1 MISINTGEMLFY
13 LGAVLICFS
22 IVMLAITVRTIKK
35 LETILKK
42 ILEKSQIQ
50 SDDTY
55 QILRS
60 TNLILNTVDS
70 MRYQREVNQ

>member
-1 MISINTGEMLFY
+1 MISLNMGEMLFY

-60 TNLILNTVDS
+60 TNLILNIVDS

>member
-1 MISINTGEMLFY
+1 MISVNMGEMLFY
-13 LGAVLICFS
+13 LGAFLICFS
-22 IVMLAITVRTIKK
+22 IVMLVITVRTIKK

-42 ILEKSQIQ
+42 ILEKNQLQ

-55 QILRS
+55 QILRN

-70 MRYQREVNQ
+70 MRYQREDNR

>member
-1 MISINTGEMLFY
+1 MISLNTGEMLFY

-22 IVMLAITVRTIKK
+22 IVMLAITVRTIKN

-70 MRYQREVNQ
+70 MRYQREDNR